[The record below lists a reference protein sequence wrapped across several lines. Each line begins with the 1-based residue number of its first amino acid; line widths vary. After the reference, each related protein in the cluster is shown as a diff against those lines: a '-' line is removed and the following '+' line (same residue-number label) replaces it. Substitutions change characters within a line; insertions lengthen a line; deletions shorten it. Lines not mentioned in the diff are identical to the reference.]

1 MPCYNAVDILE
12 CLSSNIK
19 RGLGKMAL
27 QRDEYKESMSLNAF
41 YALLVDADP
50 KYRYEYIYIRM
61 VHQTTLS

>member
-1 MPCYNAVDILE
+1 
-12 CLSSNIK
+12 
-19 RGLGKMAL
+19 MAL

-41 YALLVDADP
+41 CALLVDADP